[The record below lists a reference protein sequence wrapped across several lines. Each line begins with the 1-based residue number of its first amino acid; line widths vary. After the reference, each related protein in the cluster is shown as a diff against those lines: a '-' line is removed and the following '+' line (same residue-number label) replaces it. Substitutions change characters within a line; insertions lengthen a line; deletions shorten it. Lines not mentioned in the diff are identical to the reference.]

1 VSTRD
6 FFQKQILNC
15 LNYSVSMYKH
25 KTHDMNV
32 TAGLGQVNVMTS
44 IRQYCSYCA
53 AFNHSVWKKLP
64 VWLGL
69 VCWES

>member
-1 VSTRD
+1 
-6 FFQKQILNC
+6 
-15 LNYSVSMYKH
+15 MHKH

-69 VCWES
+69 LSLLRVVG